1 MFPLLLLTF
10 PIHCY
15 YIHFMWMY
23 LGIFY
28 GISEQNSD
36 SNKVSQN
43 SSQSLGLEHWTSK
56 NIWSEKYLIGG
67 ISGAN
72 LLKSIMLES
81 WVCWSHQS
89 SWVHSWFNIIPENL
103 KVDLSFL
110 LFMKM
115 NDWHMHGIFHGHMAV
130 FIEML
135 TLIAN
140 HLIIYFNTV
149 YYWCFV
155 LNLM

>member
-1 MFPLLLLTF
+1 
-10 PIHCY
+10 
-15 YIHFMWMY
+15 
-23 LGIFY
+23 
-28 GISEQNSD
+28 
-36 SNKVSQN
+36 
-43 SSQSLGLEHWTSK
+43 
-56 NIWSEKYLIGG
+56 
-67 ISGAN
+67 
-72 LLKSIMLES
+72 
-81 WVCWSHQS
+81 
-89 SWVHSWFNIIPENL
+89 
-103 KVDLSFL
+103 
-110 LFMKM
+110 MKM